1 MRQDKSARVKMESG
15 LGKPAE
21 AKNEDEQ
28 MEEAE
33 ATDQQTTAAAAKT
46 MKHQAL
52 RRRGTFSTV
61 GAAIQCRTPCRH
73 TRNVDVK
80 PEGVQMDQ
88 QSEDVSTDKR
98 ERSGSLQIEQPA
110 PVEFLEKHKRQLLQ
124 HNTKATTL
132 EWLMTS

>member
-1 MRQDKSARVKMESG
+1 MRQDKRARVKMESG

-73 TRNVDVK
+73 TR
-80 PEGVQMDQ
+80 
-88 QSEDVSTDKR
+88 
-98 ERSGSLQIEQPA
+98 
-110 PVEFLEKHKRQLLQ
+110 
-124 HNTKATTL
+124 
-132 EWLMTS
+132 